1 MRIYIYIYIFT
12 NMYIKIYMYICIRK
26 QIHIY
31 IYICIYVYIY
41 IYRIYI
47 YIYICIY
54 IYIQIHIYTWFL
66 KEPKSLEVLFHQMQR
81 PTYEKIFTIK
91 LVADGKN
98 KTSRFN
104 ECMSQVLWTA
114 RKQRFTSSFSV
125 PTLKIH
131 IEIETLD
138 N

>member
-1 MRIYIYIYIFT
+1 MYVYVYIYGYI
-12 NMYIKIYMYICIRK
+12 RV
-26 QIHIY
+26 HAY

-47 YIYICIY
+47 YVY

-104 ECMSQVLWTA
+104 ECMSQVL
-114 RKQRFTSSFSV
+114 
-125 PTLKIH
+125 
-131 IEIETLD
+131 
-138 N
+138 

>member
-1 MRIYIYIYIFT
+1 MCIYTVIYEYKRIY
-12 NMYIKIYMYICIRK
+12 
-26 QIHIY
+26 IY

-41 IYRIYI
+41 IQNIYI
-47 YIYICIY
+47 YMY

-104 ECMSQVLWTA
+104 ECMSQVL
-114 RKQRFTSSFSV
+114 
-125 PTLKIH
+125 
-131 IEIETLD
+131 
-138 N
+138 